1 MAVEGIKQQVMSAL
15 DGAATALKA
24 SPADSKAFTDL
35 VGGAIE
41 GALEKQKLAETLS
54 IQATQDP
61 QSVNMQDLIT
71 AVSQAELSLQTMVTM
86 RDKTVEAYTKI
97 MDMPI

>member
-1 MAVEGIKQQVMSAL
+1 MVVQSIQSQVLSAIEGAE
-15 DGAATALKA
+15 TTKA
-24 SPADSKAFTDL
+24 SPTEAKAFTDL
-35 VGGAIE
+35 VSGAVEGAIE
-41 GALEKQKLAETLS
+41 KQKIAEQLS
-54 IQATQDP
+54 IQATQNP
-61 QSVNMQDLIT
+61 ESVNMQDLIT

>member
-1 MAVEGIKQQVMSAL
+1 MATDSIQAQVLSAIG
-15 DGAATALKA
+15 GAQTTSKVTDV
-24 SPADSKAFTDL
+24 DSKAFTDL
-35 VGGAIE
+35 VGGAFE
-41 GALEKQKLAETLS
+41 NALEKQKIAEQLS
-54 IQATQDP
+54 IQATQNP
-61 QSVNMQDLIT
+61 ESVNMQDLIT

>member
-1 MAVEGIKQQVMSAL
+1 MAIESIQAQVLSAIEGA
-15 DGAATALKA
+15 GTASKA
-24 SPADSKAFTDL
+24 SDVEAKAFTDL

-41 GALEKQKLAETLS
+41 GAIEKQKLAEQLS
-54 IQATQDP
+54 VQATQNP
-61 QSVNMQDLIT
+61 ESVNMQDLIT

-86 RDKTVEAYTKI
+86 RDKAVDAYTKI

>member
-1 MAVEGIKQQVMSAL
+1 MAIEGIKSQVLSAL
-15 DGAATALKA
+15 DLASTTQNATKV
-24 SPADSKAFTDL
+24 DSKAFTDL
-35 VGGAIE
+35 VGGALE
-41 GALEKQKLAETLS
+41 GSIEKQKIAENLS

-61 QSVNMQDLIT
+61 ASVNMQDLIT

-86 RDKTVEAYTKI
+86 RDKTLEAYTKI

>member
-1 MAVEGIKQQVMSAL
+1 MAIQGIQNQVLSAIE
-15 DGAATALKA
+15 DAPTTKATGSQATAFK
-24 SPADSKAFTDL
+24 DL
-35 VGGAIE
+35 VGGALE
-41 GALEKQKLAETLS
+41 GALEKQKLAEQMS
-54 IQATQDP
+54 IQASQDP
-61 QSVNMQDLIT
+61 QSVNMKDLIT